1 VLNRCLAMLIYR
13 SRSRWS
19 RFFKL
24 RRLVKGL
31 GLGGKVLSQRLTL
44 TRMSFMKNLLVRR
57 ATCSDVKKL
66 TELRILLEVSMSPP
80 FFHRNIQLG
89 EGLQLPFKSIRI

>member
-1 VLNRCLAMLIYR
+1 MYAVETI
-13 SRSRWS
+13 S
-19 RFFKL
+19 
-24 RRLVKGL
+24 KGV
-31 GLGGKVLSQRLTL
+31 GFGGKVLSQRLTL